1 MTTGYDLLMSA
12 RWLLDGPE
20 YDPDTG
26 VVEPDAMDAWAARLA
41 AWAEAA
47 DDKLV
52 AYRVVRERLRAEVA
66 LHKAEAAKHSR
77 RAAALG
83 GQCARLETLATEL
96 MELRAE
102 ATGETRAALSDGRK
116 AWLHPTTSV
125 VVDEVDWLP
134 GAYVVTV
141 TTTRPDKAAIKKAL
155 GRDEDVPGAW
165 LSTSR
170 RIRWS

>member
-12 RWLLDGPE
+12 RWLLVGPE

-77 RAAALG
+77 RASALG

-116 AWLHPTTSV
+116 AWLHPSTSV
-125 VVDEVDWLP
+125 VIDDEDALP
-134 GAYVVTV
+134 SELVTTV
-141 TTTRPDKAAIKKAL
+141 TTTRPDKRAIKLAL
-155 GRDEDVPGAW
+155 GLDEDVPGAR